1 MTATG
6 LFNRLKKVR
15 LHVLKSG
22 DEKSGDEKYGDE
34 KTWGMLFQFEQDLRK
49 FLEDEEA
56 I

>member
-15 LHVLKSG
+15 LHVIKSG
-22 DEKSGDEKYGDE
+22 DEK
-34 KTWGMLFQFEQDLRK
+34 TWDMLFQFEQDLRK